1 MILIFTLDD
10 DNGTQLAGKRQSRDR
25 VVGDKIIALAN
36 GNLHMLQKTTSF
48 FKNNDMTDV
57 PCTVF
62 SDMWRIPENA
72 VFFTEDVL
80 PAEIMESAEKI
91 YVFRWNRRYP
101 SLVKDRVNLDGYT
114 KTVIE
119 EFPGHSHDK
128 ITLEVYTK

>member
-25 VVGDKIIALAN
+25 AVGEKIIALAN
-36 GNLHMLQKTTSF
+36 NNLHMLQKTTSF
-48 FKNNDMTDV
+48 FKNNDMTNV
-57 PCTVF
+57 LCTVW
-62 SDMWRIPENA
+62 SDLWRIPENA
-72 VFFTEDVL
+72 VFFAEDVL
-80 PAEIMESAEKI
+80 PDEVMASAEKI

-101 SLVKDRVNLDGYT
+101 SLVQDRVNLDGYN

-119 EFPGHSHDK
+119 EFPGYSHEK